1 VGEKGHVKRIVTDV
15 FGGGDFIAIHIHEVT
30 DGLESVERYANG
42 KENVLVGELG
52 IEQFVAVMNE
62 EIGVFEVKQK
72 AKAV

>member
-1 VGEKGHVKRIVTDV
+1 M
-15 FGGGDFIAIHIHEVT
+15 
-30 DGLESVERYANG
+30 
-42 KENVLVGELG
+42 GELG